1 MRNLSR
7 ESETVSLF
15 VPRVLARIIG
25 YFSGFDL
32 HLEKGDTFIDYGAR
46 GHTSYQLENLRFYI
60 GKNYNIHRYKITRVT
75 PKSYVLQYLD
85 SEVNIIHPIRRN
97 TSHKFIRQFN
107 SKFGKSRVFPFRRS
121 DHPDWVSTIRS
132 NQEHLIFLDEYIH
145 VREIRDNFVISF

>member
-25 YFSGFDL
+25 YYSGFDL
-32 HLEKGDTFIDYGAR
+32 PLEKGDTFIDYDAR
-46 GHTSYQLENLRFYI
+46 GHTSYQLENMRFYI
-60 GKNYNIHRYKITRVT
+60 GRNYNVHRYMITRVT

-85 SEVNIIHPIRRN
+85 TEVNIIHPNRRN
-97 TSHKFIRQFN
+97 TSHKFVKQIT

-121 DHPDWVSTIRS
+121 DNPDWVSTIRA
-132 NQEHLIFLDEYIH
+132 NQEDIIFLDEYIH